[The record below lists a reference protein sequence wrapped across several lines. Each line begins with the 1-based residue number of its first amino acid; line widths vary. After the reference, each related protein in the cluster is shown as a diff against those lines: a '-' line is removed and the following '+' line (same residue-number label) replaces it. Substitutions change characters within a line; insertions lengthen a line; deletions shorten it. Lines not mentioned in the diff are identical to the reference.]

1 MNRLSRSLK
10 SIKAKDLLF
19 VILYA
24 IFVSILMGLTIGLVD
39 SLLTTQ
45 IPFSLSFI
53 FFFLSSRW
61 LGRTIR
67 QQYDYPNLYYVVIA
81 FIGLFIQAVI
91 VIVLQL
97 FASVNNIIEYPEI
110 FLNEMVYVDT
120 FISMLRNTVSG
131 GFVNSLNYLITY
143 LLYGV
148 GIYIGLRET
157 Y

>member
-10 SIKAKDLLF
+10 SINGKDLIF
-19 VILYA
+19 VILYG
-24 IFVSILMGLTIGLVD
+24 IFLSILLGIAIGLLD

-45 IPFSLSFI
+45 ISFSLSFI
-53 FFFLSSRW
+53 FFILSSRW

-67 QQYDYPNLYYVVIA
+67 KLYDRPNIYYVVIA
-81 FIGLFIQAVI
+81 FIGLLIQAVI
-91 VIVLQL
+91 VLVLQL
-97 FASVNNIIEYPEI
+97 YSRVYNIIEYPEL
-110 FLNEMVYVDT
+110 FLNELVYIDT
-120 FISMLRNTVSG
+120 IIGMIKTTFSG
-131 GFVNSLNYLITY
+131 GLFHFLNDAITY